1 MAPRKTKSAGQAPAA
16 TQPPSTS
23 ASAPA
28 ALADR
33 EGGAST
39 AASSNGVEDQVVAG
53 AVSAAAGGDQPQ
65 LSEPNPEG
73 GAVAA
78 ATVVTTSEEALTS
91 SSDGA
96 AAATAASNDPQAPT
110 GGDAIVV
117 VGGAGAEPVFIG
129 ADFASGPDVTA
140 YAPVNIALPTDA
152 DLRRD
157 LTAITLAAQPS
168 PNSAPQGLDQVSA
181 EQPTS
186 STDAEAAPID
196 HGDLI
201 AIEGR
206 SRDDRPYRRAGIVWT
221 SDWVEHLVTVAQ
233 SERLDA
239 DRHVQIRYL

>member
-53 AVSAAAGGDQPQ
+53 AVSAVAGGDQ
-65 LSEPNPEG
+65 
-73 GAVAA
+73 
-78 ATVVTTSEEALTS
+78 
-91 SSDGA
+91 
-96 AAATAASNDPQAPT
+96 TAQSL
-110 GGDAIVV
+110 
-117 VGGAGAEPVFIG
+117 AE
-129 ADFASGPDVTA
+129 
-140 YAPVNIALPTDA
+140 
-152 DLRRD
+152 
-157 LTAITLAAQPS
+157 QPS
-168 PNSAPQGLDQVSA
+168 PNSAPQVLDPVST
-181 EQPTS
+181 EQSTF

-196 HGDLI
+196 QGDLI

-221 SDWVEHLVTVAQ
+221 ADWVEHLVTVAQ

-239 DRHVQIRYL
+239 DRHVLIRYL